1 MMVVYT
7 IRRIM
12 YLVPVLL
19 GVVFLISVSLEFIPG
34 DPAALILGQ
43 FATPEAVSAMREDLH
58 LNQPF
63 FVRYLYYI
71 RGLLRADLGR
81 SFTLRREVSA
91 EIAEALPATLEL
103 TGVSMMIV
111 LLVSIPLGTVTAAKP
126 NSTLDNV
133 VRVLSLGGLSMPV
146 FWTGILLMLL
156 FGLHLRWFPV
166 CGYGGIRYLVLP
178 AVTLAAPSVGMMT
191 RIVRSSIMEVLH
203 EDYINTARA
212 KGLTESLVLYKHAL
226 RNGLIPVITLLGTQ
240 LGQMLGGAVLT
251 ESVFA
256 WPGLGRLTIYAI
268 FSRDFILIQGVVLV
282 FALLYAITNLLVDI
296 SYTIVNPAIV
306 YD

>member
-1 MMVVYT
+1 MIVYT

>member
-1 MMVVYT
+1 MVVYT

>member
-1 MMVVYT
+1 
-7 IRRIM
+7 
-12 YLVPVLL
+12 
-19 GVVFLISVSLEFIPG
+19 
-34 DPAALILGQ
+34 
-43 FATPEAVSAMREDLH
+43 
-58 LNQPF
+58 
-63 FVRYLYYI
+63 
-71 RGLLRADLGR
+71 
-81 SFTLRREVSA
+81 
-91 EIAEALPATLEL
+91 
-103 TGVSMMIV
+103 MMIV

>member
-1 MMVVYT
+1 MMVMYT

>member
-1 MMVVYT
+1 MMIVYT